1 MLSEFF
7 QKSPENSQTLGPML
21 CSEYLELGIVSCC
34 AVVVEPFHGG
44 PPKPPLRGDV
54 CGSDGLPPRPPL
66 YEKKRGGVGGGLF
79 FEAVVELFDF
89 VDDTMLFK
97 ELVLFVIDISHQ
109 CQGRLAKTRAFHE

>member
-44 PPKPPLRGDV
+44 PPDPLTPLGGG
-54 CGSDGLPPRPPL
+54 CGSFLEPI
-66 YEKKRGGVGGGLF
+66 
-79 FEAVVELFDF
+79 VELLDF
-89 VDDTMLFK
+89 VDDTMLF
-97 ELVLFVIDISHQ
+97 EVLVLFVVEIGNQRQS
-109 CQGRLAKTRAFHE
+109 GLSEAGALHE